1 MRTVKQPHGGAIK
14 LFEKGDPRPA
24 TAGKPPKVLSGLIAQ
39 LKKEG
44 YEAVKPAMVIE
55 AYEFL
60 LSLNQDKI
68 VDTVNDK
75 TQPMIVR
82 IVGKSMLDNKFG
94 FDIIDRMLDRAHGRA
109 QQTVNLNESTE
120 SIDQRCRNFEQA
132 LGTAD
137 TCTIAPRPDTAT
149 NKVPGG

>member
-1 MRTVKQPHGGAIK
+1 MKQIPQKHGGK
-14 LFEKGDPRPA
+14 MNRFEKGEVTNPA
-24 TAGKPPKVLSGLIAQ
+24 GRPPKVLSGLIAQ
-39 LKKEG
+39 LKKDG

-94 FDIIDRMLDRAHGRA
+94 FEIIDRMLDRAHGRA

-120 SIDQRCRNFEQA
+120 TIDERCRKFEQA
-132 LGTAD
+132 LGAAD
-137 TCTIAPRPDTAT
+137 TRSIAPEPNPAT
-149 NKVPGG
+149 GAIP